1 MVKFQSRCMV
11 VDGWERGMVWVLSR
25 APSVCLGCLA
35 CWCVRV
41 CVRVAAW
48 ACACVCACVRV
59 LMCVH
64 GASRWCGLRGP
75 LHLCVYCRC
84 RFPHPIARRRPLLLA
99 LLPCIAAAPA
109 AATAAVPCRLL
120 PHHLHP
126 THYLLHAPSPSPS
139 LSLLLPSLLPT
150 LVMLPSPIVDPLLHV
165 DLQVDLPMIYPL

>member
-1 MVKFQSRCMV
+1 MGRQVAASRVTTPPPTKEPTGQCPTPPTCRMVKFQSRCLV

-48 ACACVCACVRV
+48 ACACVCACVCV
-59 LMCVH
+59 LMCVY

-84 RFPHPIARRRPLLLA
+84 RFPHPTARRRPLLLA
-99 LLPCIAAAPA
+99 LLLYTAAAPA
-109 AATAAVPCRLL
+109 AATAAVPWLYR
-120 PHHLHP
+120 
-126 THYLLHAPSPSPS
+126 PSQLGTPPYGC
-139 LSLLLPSLLPT
+139 L
-150 LVMLPSPIVDPLLHV
+150 
-165 DLQVDLPMIYPL
+165 